1 MSATQEL
8 TPPAVRWDL
17 SEFFDSPSD
26 ARIEASWTEAHQRA
40 DRFASSYRGKI
51 ESADLTADTLHAALT
66 EMELLGQDAVKPIV
80 YANLLFA
87 ADTSNPE
94 LGAFLQD
101 QTERSTDLNVKLMF
115 FELELQATP
124 QATIDAVMADTRLAP
139 YRHYVQ
145 VVRTFSPYRLSERE
159 EILLEETANSGCRA
173 WVRLHEEL
181 TANHVFKYKNP
192 KTGEVEEL
200 TESEVID
207 HLRDADRAVRQAGA
221 DALSAGL
228 KELEKTVTFIYNT
241 LLLDKRISDKLRKH
255 PYPEHTRHLANELEK
270 ETVDL
275 VVRLC
280 SENAKLVERFY
291 HVKREI
297 LGLPELTHI
306 DRYAPLFEA
315 TEKVSWEDARA
326 MVVKAFTN
334 FHPVLGQ
341 RCDEFFEKGWIDA
354 EPRKGKSGGAFCS
367 FNTPDSHPVMLMTY
381 LNKVNDVMTLAHELG
396 HGVHASLS
404 REQTYFNF
412 HGTLPMAELASIF
425 GEMLV
430 FEDVVKTAS
439 TKDKLALY
447 GEKIEGIF
455 ASAFRQAAMFGFEQ
469 RCHNERREKG
479 ELTSERFG
487 EIWQE
492 QIQGM
497 FGDSI
502 KLGEQH
508 RVWWV
513 YVGHFF
519 HAAFYVY
526 AYAFGELLTLALY
539 EKSKQE
545 GPEFAEKYI
554 NLLRLGGSR
563 SPQELMATVGVDL
576 NSEAFWKGGFAAI
589 ENLVAEY
596 ERLWAAH
603 QGA

>member
-17 SEFFDSPSD
+17 TVFFDSPAD
-26 ARIEASWTEAHQRA
+26 ARIEEAWTETHRRA
-40 DRFASSYRGKI
+40 DAFAAAYRGKI
-51 ESADLTADTLHAALT
+51 NTPDLNAQTLLAALT
-66 EMELLGQDAVKPIV
+66 ELESLTQEAVKPIV
-80 YANLLFA
+80 FANLLFA

-94 LGAFLQD
+94 YGAFLQD
-101 QTERSTDLNVKLMF
+101 QTERSTDINVKLMF
-115 FELELQATP
+115 FELELQGAP
-124 QATIDAVMADTRLAP
+124 QEAIDQALASGRLDGFS
-139 YRHYVQ
+139 HYIQ
-145 VVRTFSPYRLSERE
+145 TVRMLSPYRLSEPE
-159 EILLEETANSGCRA
+159 EIILEETANSGIRA
-173 WVRLHEEL
+173 WTRLHEEL
-181 TANHVFKYKNP
+181 TSNCEFEYKDP
-192 KTGEVEEL
+192 HSGTTETL
-200 TESEVID
+200 TQSEVID
-207 HLRDADRAVRQAGA
+207 LLRDADRAVRQAGA

-228 KELEKTVTFIYNT
+228 KGLEKTVAFIYNT
-241 LLLDKRISDKLRKH
+241 LLLDKRIGDKLRKH
-255 PYPEHTRHLANELEK
+255 PYPEHTRHLANELDK

-280 SENAKLVERFY
+280 GENTRTVERFY
-291 HVKREI
+291 QVKKEI

-315 TEKVSWEDARA
+315 TEEVSWEKARP
-326 MVVKAFTN
+326 MVVDAFTK
-334 FHPVLGQ
+334 FHPELGK
-341 RCDEFFEKGWIDA
+341 RCEEFFEKGWIDA

-367 FNTPDSHPVMLMTY
+367 FNTPDTHPVMLMSY

-404 REQTYFNF
+404 REQSYFNF

-430 FEDVVKTAS
+430 FEDVVKQAS
-439 TKDKLALY
+439 LKDKLALY

-455 ASAFRQAAMFGFEQ
+455 ASAFRQAVMFGFEQ

-479 ELTSERFG
+479 ELTPERFG

-497 FGDSI
+497 FGSSI

-508 RVWWV
+508 RVWWT
-513 YVGHFF
+513 YVSHFF
-519 HAAFYVY
+519 QVPFYVY

-545 GPEFAEKYI
+545 GPEFAEKYV
-554 NLLRLGGSR
+554 NVLRLGGSQT
-563 SPQELMATVGVDL
+563 PQELMAHVDVDL
-576 NSEAFWKGGFAAI
+576 KSEAFWKGGFAAI
-589 ENLVAEY
+589 DSLVAEY
-596 ERLWAAH
+596 ERLWAEYR
-603 QGA
+603 GN